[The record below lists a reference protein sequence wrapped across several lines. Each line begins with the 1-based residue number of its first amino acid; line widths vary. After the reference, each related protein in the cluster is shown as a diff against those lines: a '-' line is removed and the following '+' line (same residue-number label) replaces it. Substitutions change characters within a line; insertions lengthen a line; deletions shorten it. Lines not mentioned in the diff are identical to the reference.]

1 MQHRDFDAFRTGR
14 RGILRAAGGLA
25 LGLAAPAVAHAA
37 GPLPAGVPQTMRL
50 TFEAFRKDSRIGTH
64 KLQFDANGGA
74 LTVRTAVDFAV
85 GLGPITLF
93 RYTMR
98 TVEQWEN
105 GRLVSVMSKADNDG
119 TQAWMEA
126 KADGQ
131 GLVVDGSKSGRYRA
145 PAGAI
150 AATHWNPAEL
160 RAPSINPEN
169 GELMRFAVADRGTA
183 TIDAAGANI
192 PAQWYQLTGPAT
204 LDLWYDRHS
213 VWSALRAVAKDGSII
228 EYRLA

>member
-1 MQHRDFDAFRTGR
+1 MQHRDCETFRAGR

-25 LGLAAPAVAHAA
+25 LGLAAPSIARAA

-50 TFEAFRKDSRIGTH
+50 TFDAFRKGGRIGTH
-64 KLQFDANGGA
+64 RLQFDVAGAA
-74 LTVRTAVDFAV
+74 LTVRISVDFSV
-85 GLGPITLF
+85 GLGPVTLF

-98 TVEQWEN
+98 TMEQWEN

-119 TQAWMEA
+119 TQAWMQA
-126 KADGQ
+126 KADGDT
-131 GLVVDGSKSGRYRA
+131 LVVDGSRSGRYRA
-145 PAGAI
+145 PPGAI

-169 GELMRFAVADRGTA
+169 GELMRFAVADRGTE
-183 TIDAAGANI
+183 TIAAGGASI
-192 PAQWYQLTGPAT
+192 PARWYELTGPAT
-204 LDLWYDRHS
+204 LDLWYDAHS
-213 VWSALRAVAKDGSII
+213 VWSALRAVARDGSVI